1 MANASSG
8 AQSGSDIPSGD
19 RVVSESRLVPAPAS
33 AIFDLLADPSKHCEF
48 DGSGTV
54 RAAQSNAPARLRL
67 GAKFGMEMKLG
78 AAYKITNEVVEFE
91 ENRRIAWRHFGGHIW
106 RYILEPADGGTVVT
120 EQFDWRKNKSPLMI
134 RVLRLD
140 RRNRSSIVA
149 TLERLA
155 ARFS

>member
-1 MANASSG
+1 MATASS
-8 AQSGSDIPSGD
+8 SPDIPTGD
-19 RVVSESRLVPAPAS
+19 RVVSESRFVPAPAA

-54 RAAQSNAPARLRL
+54 RASHSGAPARLSL
-67 GAKFGMEMKLG
+67 GAKFGMEMKMG
-78 AAYKITNEVVEFE
+78 APYKITNEVVEFE
-91 ENRRIAWRHFGGHIW
+91 ENARIAWRHFGGHIW
-106 RYILEPADGGTVVT
+106 RYILEPVEGGTRVT
-120 EQFDWRKNKSPLMI
+120 EQFDWRTNKSPLMI

-140 RRNRSSIVA
+140 RRNRASITA

>member
-1 MANASSG
+1 MVKA
-8 AQSGSDIPSGD
+8 P
-19 RVVSESRLVPAPAS
+19 PA

-54 RAAQSNAPARLRL
+54 RAAQAAAPERLSL
-67 GAKFGMEMKLG
+67 GAKFGMDMKLG
-78 AAYKITNEVVEFE
+78 APYKITNEVVEFE

-106 RYILEPADGGTVVT
+106 RYVLEPVDSGTMVT
-120 EQFDWRKNKSPLMI
+120 EQFDWRTNKSPLLI

-140 RRNRSSIVA
+140 QRNRKSIVA